1 MNSSKKVTV
10 DELCINT
17 IRMLSIDAIQKANS
31 GHPGLPLGAAPM
43 AYVLWTHFLKHNP
56 KNPEWYDRDRFVLS
70 AGHGSMLLYSLL
82 HLTGYD
88 LPMEQIQQ
96 FRQWESLTPGHPE
109 SELTPGVETTT
120 GPLGQGFA
128 NGVGMAIAEAYLA
141 ARFNQPAFKVI
152 DHFTYVLVGDG
163 DLMEGVAS
171 EAASLA
177 GHLRLGKLIYLYDD
191 NHMTLSASTH
201 VSFTED
207 TRKRFDAYGWHT
219 QTVADGNDIV
229 AIEAAIE
236 AARQTTDKP
245 SLILVKTI
253 LGCGSPHKQNTFEAH
268 GSPLGAEEVAL
279 TKQHYGWPE
288 QPNFFIPPEAGKHF
302 RHAVSAGEH
311 AEKEWHQL
319 VDAYAK
325 KFPVLARE
333 LDLFM
338 SNALPKHWDEA
349 IPTFPADA
357 KGVAT
362 RDASGKI
369 MQAISASLPGFIG
382 GSADLNT
389 STKTALINFGNF
401 ECPKT
406 VAGDLQGTVDGGWNY
421 AGRNIFY
428 GVREHAMGAISNGLA
443 TFKGIIPFASTFLIF
458 SDYMRPPIRLSA
470 LMKRQVIYVFTH
482 DSIAVGEDGPTHQ
495 SIEQLASLRAMPHV
509 TVIRPGDANET
520 AVAWKV
526 AIETRHNPVVLVLT
540 RQNLPTVD
548 RQQFASAE
556 GLRHG
561 AYILS
566 DAPNQK
572 PDIILIATGSEVS
585 LIQAAALK
593 LEALGIHARVVSMP
607 SWELFALQ
615 PQSYRDAI
623 FPPSVTTR
631 LSVEAGSTQG
641 WDRYV
646 GSQGEMIGVD
656 DFGASAPGPLVMQRY
671 GFSVDN
677 VYSKALALVKKH
689 QQESIK

>member
-1 MNSSKKVTV
+1 
-10 DELCINT
+10 
-17 IRMLSIDAIQKANS
+17 
-31 GHPGLPLGAAPM
+31 
-43 AYVLWTHFLKHNP
+43 
-56 KNPEWYDRDRFVLS
+56 
-70 AGHGSMLLYSLL
+70 
-82 HLTGYD
+82 
-88 LPMEQIQQ
+88 
-96 FRQWESLTPGHPE
+96 
-109 SELTPGVETTT
+109 
-120 GPLGQGFA
+120 
-128 NGVGMAIAEAYLA
+128 
-141 ARFNQPAFKVI
+141 
-152 DHFTYVLVGDG
+152 
-163 DLMEGVAS
+163 
-171 EAASLA
+171 
-177 GHLRLGKLIYLYDD
+177 
-191 NHMTLSASTH
+191 
-201 VSFTED
+201 
-207 TRKRFDAYGWHT
+207 
-219 QTVADGNDIV
+219 
-229 AIEAAIE
+229 
-236 AARQTTDKP
+236 
-245 SLILVKTI
+245 
-253 LGCGSPHKQNTFEAH
+253 
-268 GSPLGAEEVAL
+268 
-279 TKQHYGWPE
+279 
-288 QPNFFIPPEAGKHF
+288 
-302 RHAVSAGEH
+302 
-311 AEKEWHQL
+311 
-319 VDAYAK
+319 
-325 KFPVLARE
+325 
-333 LDLFM
+333 
-338 SNALPKHWDEA
+338 
-349 IPTFPADA
+349 
-357 KGVAT
+357 
-362 RDASGKI
+362 